1 MNSGP
6 GVRFTP
12 GDFKYNGRV
21 AMALG
26 PSLLVAAAIGGRHV
40 MGILTIGA
48 MVWYIMDAMLLREGA
63 FAAVSGP
70 HHSTVCSAA
79 LDGAI

>member
-1 MNSGP
+1 MSQHAT

-26 PSLLVAAAIGGRHV
+26 PSLAVAAAIGGRPV

-48 MVWYIMDAMLLREGA
+48 MIWYIMDTMLLREGA
-63 FAAVSGP
+63 VAVVS
-70 HHSTVCSAA
+70 S
-79 LDGAI
+79 LN